1 MKLTLLN
8 RPSNLLSTAS
18 GSALTCYSGQG
29 LVTPEQAVESGKC
42 ASIFADVYK
51 SGHHTTLQHVNLN
64 IGISGVSRM
73 FVWKFLHNHHFYN
86 SEQISQRFVSAEKQ
100 TNGMSVFMPN
110 AVYQVKA
117 RKLLDTYDKLKDIL
131 VSYFE
136 KGHPNNFAVKKA
148 QEFAR
153 YVLPQNMQ
161 CELYHSI
168 SLVTALRYINA
179 CKNQVGVSGVVEEA
193 TIFGQQL
200 RKLLIDYKPQLEEYI
215 ADAETEP
222 AHDPGVNPYNT
233 FGVKLVSEMKNN
245 VNVYNVSPILWD
257 LPEDGLINYV
267 HKLKPYTVV
276 SDGINLGTIN
286 MVSRM
291 SLSCDAQ
298 NQRHRTTTRY
308 TPSILDGFAQ
318 YKNEILKLVKTEEND
333 IAGIID
339 TKVFYTPELF
349 KSVPEALE
357 LYARTMHDLYKFI
370 YAEYIEISDIM
381 SDDKFLDELFL
392 LLPNS
397 HMVDVFESYH
407 IGDFINNTQ
416 LRMCRNAQE
425 EISNLRLEQIRQV
438 TEKCPTDDPGILGL
452 MAPPCVNRHRF
463 AIYPTCPEGKRF
475 CGTKVWEHRD
485 NWVSPRIY

>member
-1 MKLTLLN
+1 MYDFAFPETDQDLRKKLEQLSIEDIIQYCNKNNITLPGDPKN
-8 RPSNLLSTAS
+8 RRRVIHVACRNGQPTSRQMVLSKHKHIVAIATDSRILRERITGRAHI
-18 GSALTCYSGQG
+18 
-29 LVTPEQAVESGKC
+29 
-42 ASIFADVYK
+42 IF
-51 SGHHTTLQHVNLN
+51 S
-64 IGISGVSRM
+64 
-73 FVWKFLHNHHFYN
+73 
-86 SEQISQRFVSAEKQ
+86 
-100 TNGMSVFMPN
+100 
-110 AVYQVKA
+110 
-117 RKLLDTYDKLKDIL
+117 
-131 VSYFE
+131 
-136 KGHPNNFAVKKA
+136 
-148 QEFAR
+148 
-153 YVLPQNMQ
+153 
-161 CELYHSI
+161 
-168 SLVTALRYINA
+168 
-179 CKNQVGVSGVVEEA
+179 SGVVEEA

-200 RKLLIDYKPQLEEYI
+200 RKLLIDYKPKLEEYI
-215 ADAETEP
+215 IDAETDP
-222 AHDPGVNPYNT
+222 AHDAEVNPYNT
-233 FGVKLVSEMKNN
+233 VGVKLVSEMKNN

-257 LPEDGLINYV
+257 LPEEGLINYV

-370 YAEYIEISDIM
+370 YAEYIEISDIIAGKKGISS

-397 HMVDVFESYH
+397 IWRDYF
-407 IGDFINNTQ
+407 
-416 LRMCRNAQE
+416 RN
-425 EISNLRLEQIRQV
+425 
-438 TEKCPTDDPGILGL
+438 
-452 MAPPCVNRHRF
+452 
-463 AIYPTCPEGKRF
+463 
-475 CGTKVWEHRD
+475 
-485 NWVSPRIY
+485 SP